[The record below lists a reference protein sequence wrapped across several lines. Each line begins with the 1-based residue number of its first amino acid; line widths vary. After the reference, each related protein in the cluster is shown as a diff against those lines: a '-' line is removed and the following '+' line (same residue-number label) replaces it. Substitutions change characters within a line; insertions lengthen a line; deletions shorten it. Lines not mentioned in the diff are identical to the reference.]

1 MTEATPQP
9 ALPKFCHRASSGLSS
24 SPTGKVP
31 RWVCDRCGE
40 TINKRKPSFD
50 EAAAA
55 GYEKFGCGGACDHAE
70 QTMRYF
76 DN

>member
-1 MTEATPQP
+1 MNATSSP
-9 ALPKFCHRASSGLSS
+9 AAPKFCTRASSGLSS

-50 EAAAA
+50 EAAHA
-55 GYEKFGCGGACDHAE
+55 GYERYGCGGACDHAE